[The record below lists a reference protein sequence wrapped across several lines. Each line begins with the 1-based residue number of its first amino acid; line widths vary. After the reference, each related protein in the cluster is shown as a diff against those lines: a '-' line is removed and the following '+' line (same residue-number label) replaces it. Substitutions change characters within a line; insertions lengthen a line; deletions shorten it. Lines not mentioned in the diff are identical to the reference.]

1 MMMAMTVPAMMMV
14 MIMMVVFLF
23 LTAAAS
29 VTVVI
34 VTSLLQRMLVQFE
47 QFLRVDFGELRHKVP
62 QIASPF
68 FDFLRVFVN
77 QETLVYLIADA

>member
-14 MIMMVVFLF
+14 MIIMVVFL
-23 LTAAAS
+23 LLIAAS
-29 VTVVI
+29 VTVII

-68 FDFLRVFVN
+68 FDFLRVFVD